1 MKTEIFANPN
11 LELDERIK
19 KLQRVNYKND
29 YKLRQHKG
37 TVSERPLECAPAFIE
52 MSRIPS
58 QCK

>member
-37 TVSERPLECAPAFIE
+37 TVRLGRARVSV
-52 MSRIPS
+52 PS
-58 QCK
+58 SV